1 MPWCRPEQVVKL
13 LQGYDKPL
21 TQNKGR
27 CGATIPEKKKLAG
40 GLSHVARGSVTSI

>member
-21 TQNKGR
+21 TQNKAR
-27 CGATIPEKKKLAG
+27 CGATIPENNWRAAF
-40 GLSHVARGSVTSI
+40 HT